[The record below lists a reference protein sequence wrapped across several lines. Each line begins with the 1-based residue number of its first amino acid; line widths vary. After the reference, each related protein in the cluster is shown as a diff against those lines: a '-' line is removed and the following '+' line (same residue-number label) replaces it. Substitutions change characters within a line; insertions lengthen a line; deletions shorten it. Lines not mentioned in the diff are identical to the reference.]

1 MKKKYQFNP
10 LGKNRNLQWANMSI
24 EDFSNADRRRL
35 YIPESQYT
43 IPDDE
48 NGVFTKENISPKC
61 LSIFQL

>member
-35 YIPESQYT
+35 YIPES
-43 IPDDE
+43 
-48 NGVFTKENISPKC
+48 
-61 LSIFQL
+61 